1 MVKRNVGA
9 AKRLSAV
16 FLALCMLAA
25 AVPAGAAEVEYIPTG
40 NDFAL
45 PDETVDMTP
54 DADKFTVDGRGF
66 VLLDEDESAYYVTTT
81 DAYGDMETISD
92 GTEGGFENPTGKQI
106 NYD

>member
-1 MVKRNVGA
+1 MMKRIVVLT
-9 AKRLSAV
+9 KRL
-16 FLALCMLAA
+16 LALVLTLCMLIA
-25 AVPAGAAEVEYIPTG
+25 AVPAGATGTEYIPTG

-81 DAYGDMETISD
+81 DAYGDD
-92 GTEGGFENPTGKQI
+92 FRW
-106 NYD
+106 Y

>member
-40 NDFAL
+40 KDFAL

-66 VLLDEDESAYYVTTT
+66 VL
-81 DAYGDMETISD
+81 
-92 GTEGGFENPTGKQI
+92 
-106 NYD
+106 